1 MDHGGHGGHGGGGGG
16 STAPKCSMNMLWN
29 NQVADTCVVFR
40 SWHIAG
46 WAGMAVSCLAIVA
59 ISVGYA
65 ALLAHTRAYE
75 RSVAAALANAGAGT
89 PPASSSR
96 YAAVDTAPR
105 GDQVFK
111 LPKYARVRR
120 AALYAVSVAIAYWL
134 MLVAMT
140 YNTYLFSAIVVGAGI
155 GHYIYED
162 EIDLGS
168 LLGGKGLACH

>member
-1 MDHGGHGGHGGGGGG
+1 MDHGGHGGHGGGSGGG
-16 STAPKCSMNMLWN
+16 ATAPKCSMNMLWN
-29 NQVADTCVVFR
+29 HQVADTCVVFR
-40 SWHIAG
+40 SWHVAG
-46 WAGMAVSCLAIVA
+46 WTGMVVSCLAIIA

-75 RSVAAALANAGAGT
+75 RRVAAALAAQANAGT
-89 PPASSSR
+89 PTSSYS
-96 YAAVDTAPR
+96 AVDTAPR
-105 GDQVFK
+105 GEQVFK
-111 LPKYARVRR
+111 LPKHARVRR
-120 AALYAVSVAIAYWL
+120 AALYAASVAIAYWL

-168 LLGGKGLACH
+168 LLGAGKGLACH